1 MINDCLEK
9 IGTQFAYVTSQHGEQ
24 TAAATQRLLHPD
36 DRYGGDLAP
45 PDRRRWT
52 QWRHWTA
59 PPTELGKQLQQEGVV
74 SGDWSSPAVVSS
86 GELQPRLGR
95 AGHHLTTSPLLSY
108 DGEWCGSSAA
118 ILATAPPQSPARPR
132 PAHSSAVRVVAAAA
146 RCTHATQVG
155 TAAVVGLVD
164 VCSVLGAAVV
174 RGPPPSHHQ

>member
-1 MINDCLEK
+1 ME
-9 IGTQFAYVTSQHGEQ
+9 TW
-24 TAAATQRLLHPD
+24 RLRTGDSGH
-36 DRYGGDLAP
+36 GGD
-45 PDRRRWT
+45 
-52 QWRHWTA
+52 TA
-59 PPTELGKQLQQEGVV
+59 PPTELGKQQEEGVV
-74 SGDWSSPAVVSS
+74 SGARSSPALVTTNS

-108 DGEWCGSSAA
+108 GGEWWCSSAA

-164 VCSVLGAAVV
+164 VCGVLGAAVV

>member
-1 MINDCLEK
+1 ME
-9 IGTQFAYVTSQHGEQ
+9 TW
-24 TAAATQRLLHPD
+24 RLRTGDSGH
-36 DRYGGDLAP
+36 GGDTG
-45 PDRRRWT
+45 D
-52 QWRHWTA
+52 TA
-59 PPTELGKQLQQEGVV
+59 PPTELGKQQEEEGVV
-74 SGDWSSPAVVSS
+74 SGDWSSPAVVTTNS

-95 AGHHLTTSPLLSY
+95 AGHHLTTLSY

-164 VCSVLGAAVV
+164 VCGVLGAAVV